1 MRFGLVL
8 LHRIICLVTWPNII
22 YIELLEQSEQFYGY
36 PEPNADPQRRELV
49 SEFLLKVSE
58 KI

>member
-22 YIELLEQSEQFYGY
+22 YIELLEQSE
-36 PEPNADPQRRELV
+36 PNADPQRKELV